1 MDFNAIY
8 KLNEAEVEAKVQP
21 TDNPAPTT
29 APEVAATAIP
39 ASATDEEDGLPQDV
53 HASEEALN
61 IAMNQLQLIVKNF
74 KEDNY
79 IQQMMDFYDGKSAK
93 KESVEADNNAE
104 HLTEAKKGS
113 FKSYYNQIVKSL
125 SNTQKKIKIAAMI
138 LIATAIVAGVGFG
151 PVLIK
156 KLVNGKKALKDA
168 KNVMGN
174 NLLANPSL
182 HSIPGNIGA
191 NGVPSVTSTGQGVAQ
206 PTAQNVQPEVV
217 QQQLKPAD
225 QQIVSS
231 VINGEYGNAPDRTEN
246 LIKAGYD
253 PVSVQNAV
261 NASEAA
267 KAVPNAIEPTP
278 APAEVKQT
286 VEKAL
291 DSGELTV
298 SSTGEVKVEAPQT
311 TDAQQPTKPAPASEP
326 TQQATVNTV
335 NPTVAP
341 NTQTVSSTPINNPVQ
356 NEASQPNI
364 TSNNAAYENWKANP
378 SNQKMLNN
386 LTVQARAA
394 GQDPEAVM
402 KDVFN
407 NGGSVDAIRTIEAKY
422 GLNDI
427 SGDGVTDRGMLRSIN
442 TANLN
447 AWKSQQYQQLQSD
460 PDVQAYLNFISQD
473 KQLAGKSL
481 ADIGSRATGFNSHTG
496 LYEWSTDSNNNSVWT
511 QKPGVTAQIKNG
523 LSKIQKIAKTNKLP
537 S

>member
-8 KLNEAEVEAKVQP
+8 KLNEAENEAIVQQ
-21 TDNPAPTT
+21 T
-29 APEVAATAIP
+29 ASSTPSQGE
-39 ASATDEEDGLPQDV
+39 DDGLPQDV

-79 IQQMMDFYDGKSAK
+79 IQQMMDFYDGKSVK
-93 KESVEADNNAE
+93 NESVESDNNAE

-151 PVLIK
+151 TVLIK
-156 KLVNGKKALKDA
+156 KLVNGKKALKA
-168 KNVMGN
+168 SNA
-174 NLLANPSL
+174 LAN
-182 HSIPGNIGA
+182 SISPATIGA
-191 NGVPSVTSTGQGVAQ
+191 VKQNVVPPTNTTGVGQDAAQ
-206 PTAQNVQPEVV
+206 PAVQNVQPEVV

-225 QQIVSS
+225 QQIVSG
-231 VINGEYGNAPDRTEN
+231 VINGEYGNAPERTEN

-267 KAVPNAIEPTP
+267 KTVPNAIEPTP
-278 APAEVKQT
+278 APAEVEQT

-291 DSGELTV
+291 NSGEIEV
-298 SSTGEVKVEAPQT
+298 SNNGEVKVETPQT
-311 TDAQQPTKPAPASEP
+311 T
-326 TQQATVNTV
+326 QATVDTV
-335 NPTVAP
+335 NPSVAP
-341 NTQTVSSTPINNPVQ
+341 STQDVSSTPVNNPVQ
-356 NEASQPNI
+356 NAAPQPTI
-364 TSNNAAYENWKANP
+364 TSNNAAYESWKNNP
-378 SNQKMLNN
+378 NNQKMLNN
-386 LTVQARAA
+386 LTLQARAA

-407 NGGSVDAIRTIEAKY
+407 NGGSVDALRTIEAKY

-427 SGDGVTDRGMLRSIN
+427 SGNGVTDRGMLRSIN

-447 AWKSQQYQQLQSD
+447 SWKNQQYQQLQSD
-460 PDVQAYLNFISQD
+460 PDVQAYLNFVSND
-473 KQLAGKSL
+473 RQLAGKSL
-481 ADIGSRATGFNSHTG
+481 TDIGSKATGFNSYTG
-496 LYEWSTDSNNNSVWT
+496 LYEWSTDNNNNSVWT

-523 LSKIQKIAKTNKLP
+523 LSKIQKIARTNKLP
-537 S
+537 N

>member
-8 KLNEAEVEAKVQP
+8 KLNEAEVEQQNANP
-21 TDNPAPTT
+21 SPAP
-29 APEVAATAIP
+29 AQ
-39 ASATDEEDGLPQDV
+39 SEEDGLPQDV

-151 PVLIK
+151 PVLFK

-168 KNVMGN
+168 KNTLGN

-206 PTAQNVQPEVV
+206 QAAQNVQPEVV

-231 VINGEYGNAPDRTEN
+231 VINGKYGNAPERTEN

-291 DSGELTV
+291 DSGELEV
-298 SSTGEVKVEAPQT
+298 SNNGEVKVETPQT
-311 TDAQQPTKPAPASEP
+311 TNVQQPTESPAP
-326 TQQATVNTV
+326 QATVDTV

-356 NEASQPNI
+356 NETPQPTI
-364 TSNNAAYENWKANP
+364 TSDNTAYENWKANP
-378 SNQKMLNN
+378 RNQKMLNN

-427 SGDGVTDRGMLRSIN
+427 SGDGVTDKGMLRSIN

>member
-8 KLNEAEVEAKVQP
+8 KLNEAEVEQQNANP
-21 TDNPAPTT
+21 SPAP
-29 APEVAATAIP
+29 AQ
-39 ASATDEEDGLPQDV
+39 SEEDGLPQDI

-79 IQQMMDFYDGKSAK
+79 IQQMMDFYDGKTAK
-93 KESVEADNNAE
+93 KESVDADNNAE

-138 LIATAIVAGVGFG
+138 IIATAIVAGVGG
-151 PVLIK
+151 TVLFK

-182 HSIPGNIGA
+182 QNSPRNIGA
-191 NGVPSVTSTGQGVAQ
+191 NGVPSVTSAEQDVTQSAV
-206 PTAQNVQPEVV
+206 QNVQPEVV

-246 LIKAGYD
+246 IIKAGYD

-291 DSGELTV
+291 DSGELEV
-298 SSTGEVKVEAPQT
+298 SNNGEVKVETPQT
-311 TDAQQPTKPAPASEP
+311 TDVQQPTETSP
-326 TQQATVNTV
+326 QATVDTV

-356 NEASQPNI
+356 NVASQPTI
-364 TSNNAAYENWKANP
+364 TSDNTAYENWKANP

-447 AWKSQQYQQLQSD
+447 AWKNQQYQQLQSD
-460 PDVQAYLNFISQD
+460 PEVQAYLNFISQD
-473 KQLAGKSL
+473 RQLAGKSL
-481 ADIGSRATGFNSHTG
+481 ADIGNKATGFNSYNG